1 MFSRPQG
8 GAAKSGRG
16 GRPIL
21 DETVASEMVALLP
34 RLRRFAYALT
44 QSVDRGDD
52 LAQATLE
59 RAITH
64 VDQWQRGTRLDSWL
78 FAIARNL
85 NLNNIRARRVRGED
99 RAPVDLDDH
108 VAIDGEGAAE
118 ARLTYASVA
127 AFVSQLPEEQRS
139 VLMLN
144 SVEGLSYKEIS
155 EALGLPIGTVT
166 SRLSRA
172 RSAVRAHLFRG
183 SGQMKTPAME
193 AGR

>member
-1 MFSRPQG
+1 
-8 GAAKSGRG
+8 
-16 GRPIL
+16 L

-34 RLRRFAYALT
+34 RLRRLAYALT
-44 QSVDRGDD
+44 HSADRADD

-59 RAITH
+59 RAIRH

-85 NLNNIRARRVRGED
+85 NLNNIRASRVRGED

-108 VAIDGEGAAE
+108 LSIDGERAAE

-139 VLMLN
+139 VLVLN
-144 SVEGLSYKEIS
+144 CVEGLSYKEIS
-155 EALGLPIGTVT
+155 DSLGLPIGTVT
-166 SRLSRA
+166 SRLARA
-172 RSAVRAHLFRG
+172 RTALRAHLFGG
-183 SGQMKTPAME
+183 SGKMKTPAME
-193 AGR
+193 AGE

>member
-1 MFSRPQG
+1 
-8 GAAKSGRG
+8 
-16 GRPIL
+16 L

-34 RLRRFAYALT
+34 RLRRLTYALT
-44 QSVDRGDD
+44 RSVDQADD

-59 RAITH
+59 RAIRH

-108 VAIDGEGAAE
+108 LAIDGERAVE

-127 AFVSQLPEEQRS
+127 AFVSRLPEEQQS
-139 VLMLN
+139 VLVLN
-144 SVEGLSYKEIS
+144 CVEGLSYKEIAES
-155 EALGLPIGTVT
+155 LGLPIGTVT
-166 SRLSRA
+166 SRLARA
-172 RSAVRAHLFRG
+172 RSVLRAHLYGG
-183 SGQMKTPAME
+183 SGQMTTPARE
-193 AGR
+193 AGG